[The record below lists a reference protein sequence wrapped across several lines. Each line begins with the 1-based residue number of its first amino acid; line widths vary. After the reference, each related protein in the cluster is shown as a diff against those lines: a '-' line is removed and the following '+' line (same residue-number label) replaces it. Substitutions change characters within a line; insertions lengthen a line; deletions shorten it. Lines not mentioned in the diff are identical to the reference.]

1 MEGALFPFFKA
12 SKPLLGRSRTSLGF
26 WPSSTSMPQTS
37 PQSSLVQSLQERI
50 DSLYKP
56 EEYPACRD
64 QAERWSRTKP
74 LAGLTVLDA
83 TPVFDNTFTKY
94 VALMRAGARLLAGI
108 DDVMPRSDDSVA
120 YLKAAGIP
128 VVRPET
134 VSEPI
139 DLVLDCAGAFA
150 SIAPRLGYVE
160 LTRSGVAKY
169 RDAVKPVFVADAG
182 RIKRIETC
190 LGTGESYFRA
200 MAQLGYGSWRGRKL
214 VIFGSGKVGT
224 GLITYAHR
232 NGCDTTVVTR
242 LSDIT
247 PETASLAQRVIA
259 ADDAAAIREAVLAAD
274 AVVTATGVAGALKDS
289 CPAEVFMASHALIAN
304 MGVEDEFGEALPADR
319 VLQGKKPLNF
329 ILHDPTRIDY
339 IDATMA
345 LHNAGVLY
353 LVEHPELHG
362 KAGLIDPPA
371 ALEEE
376 ILAVSRRDGRIA
388 DELEG
393 I

>member
-1 MEGALFPFFKA
+1 M
-12 SKPLLGRSRTSLGF
+12 
-26 WPSSTSMPQTS
+26 
-37 PQSSLVQSLQERI
+37 PQSSPVQLLQKRI
-50 DSLYKP
+50 DSLYRP

-64 QAERWSRTKP
+64 QAERWSHSQP
-74 LAGLTVLDA
+74 LAGLTILDA

-94 VALMRAGARLLAGI
+94 VALMHAGARLLAGI
-108 DDVMPRSDDSVA
+108 DDVMPRSDASVS
-120 YLKAAGIP
+120 YLRAAGIA

-134 VSEPI
+134 VSEPV

-150 SIAPRLGYVE
+150 HITARLGYVE

-169 RDAVKPVFVADAG
+169 RHAQKPVFVADAG

-200 MAQLGYGSWRGRKL
+200 MSQLGYSDWKNRRL

-224 GLITYAHR
+224 GLITYARR
-232 NGCDTTVVTR
+232 NGCITTVVTR

-247 PETASLAQRVIA
+247 PETAALADRVIA
-259 ADDAAAIREAVLAAD
+259 ADDKAAIREAVLAAD

-289 CPAEVFMASHALIAN
+289 CPAEVFLASHALIAN
-304 MGVEDEFGEALPADR
+304 MGVEDEFGEALPAER

-345 LHNAGVLY
+345 LHNAGALY
-353 LVEHPELHG
+353 LVEHPELHSH
-362 KAGLIDPPA
+362 AGLIDPPA

-376 ILAVSRRDGRIA
+376 ILSVSRRNGRIA
-388 DELEG
+388 EELIG

>member
-1 MEGALFPFFKA
+1 M
-12 SKPLLGRSRTSLGF
+12 
-26 WPSSTSMPQTS
+26 

-150 SIAPRLGYVE
+150 SIAPRFGYVE

-169 RDAVKPVFVADAG
+169 HDAVKPVFVADAG

-200 MAQLGYGSWRGRKL
+200 MAQLGYGSWQGRKL